1 MSVSSWEPDPTGR
14 HQYRWFDGE
23 QWTDQVADD
32 GVQAVD
38 PVRADEAELPRDRPP
53 LAPPPPPG
61 SVPEESP
68 PASGSGTPDPLSM
81 LASKGRRF
89 GAYMLEI
96 PLVIVTLGIGYL
108 IWMLIVWARGQTPA
122 KQLLRMRVVRL
133 EKRRAAHWGW
143 MALRNFVL
151 GGLIGSLLE
160 LIFFGLG
167 ILWLL
172 ANGISLLASK
182 RNQALWDVM
191 LKTVV
196 VHDPDYRFDRSRRS
210 PQTGTDL

>member
-14 HQYRWFDGE
+14 HQYRWWDGE

-32 GVQAVD
+32 GVQSVD
-38 PVRADEAELPRDRPP
+38 PITSSEANLPRDAPP
-53 LAPPPPPG
+53 SPPPPPG
-61 SVPEESP
+61 SVPGVSMP
-68 PASGSGTPDPLSM
+68 GSRSGTPDPLSM

-89 GAYMLEI
+89 GGYLLEI
-96 PLVIVTLGIGYL
+96 PLAFVTLGIGYL

-133 EKRRAAHWGW
+133 DERRAAHWGW
-143 MALRNFVL
+143 MALRDFVL
-151 GGLIGSLLE
+151 AMLIGILLF
-160 LIFFGLG
+160 LIFPVLS

-172 ANGISLLASK
+172 ANGIAVLASK
-182 RNQALWDVM
+182 RRQALWDMM

-196 VHDPDYRFDRSRRS
+196 VHDTDYLFDRSRRS
-210 PQTGTDL
+210 SQTGTNG

>member
-32 GVQAVD
+32 GVQSVD
-38 PVRADEAELPRDRPP
+38 PITSTEANLPRDAPP
-53 LAPPPPPG
+53 SPPPPPG
-61 SVPEESP
+61 SVPGVSMP
-68 PASGSGTPDPLSM
+68 DSGSETPDPLSM

-89 GAYMLEI
+89 GAYLLEI
-96 PLVIVTLGIGYL
+96 PLTIVTLGIGYV

-133 EKRRAAHWGW
+133 EERRAANWGW

-151 GGLIGSLLE
+151 AILIGIPLGLI
-160 LIFFGLG
+160 FPGLS

-172 ANGISLLASK
+172 ANAIALLVSS
-182 RNQALWDVM
+182 RNQALWDMM

-196 VHDPDYRFDRSRRS
+196 VHDPDYHFDRSRR
-210 PQTGTDL
+210 

>member
-32 GVQAVD
+32 GVQSVD
-38 PVRADEAELPRDRPP
+38 PVTSSEAGLPRDAPPVPPP
-53 LAPPPPPG
+53 LPG
-61 SVPEESP
+61 SVPGVSMP
-68 PASGSGTPDPLSM
+68 DSGSVTPDPLSM

-89 GAYMLEI
+89 GAYLLEI
-96 PLVIVTLGIGYL
+96 PLMIVTLVIGYL

-122 KQLLRMRVVRL
+122 KQLLKMRVVRL
-133 EKRRAAHWGW
+133 EERKAAHWGW

-151 GGLIGSLLE
+151 AALIGISLY
-160 LIFFGLG
+160 LIFPGLS

-172 ANGISLLASK
+172 ANAITLLASS
-182 RNQALWDVM
+182 RNQALWDMMV
-191 LKTVV
+191 KTVV
-196 VHDPDYRFDRSRRS
+196 VHDPGYHFYRSRPSRNRTS
-210 PQTGTDL
+210 G

>member
-23 QWTDQVADD
+23 EWTDQVADD
-32 GVQAVD
+32 GVQSVD
-38 PVRADEAELPRDRPP
+38 PLTSSEADLPREAPP
-53 LAPPPPPG
+53 LPPPPPG
-61 SVPEESP
+61 SVPGASP
-68 PASGSGTPDPLSM
+68 PDSGSLPPDPLSM

-89 GAYMLEI
+89 GAYLLEI
-96 PLVIVTLGIGYL
+96 PLTILTLGIGYI

-133 EKRRAAHWGW
+133 EERRTANWGW

-151 GGLIGSLLE
+151 GVLIGIPLE
-160 LIFFGLG
+160 LIFPGLS

-172 ANGISLLASK
+172 ANAIALLVSR
-182 RNQALWDVM
+182 RNQALWDMM

-196 VHDPDYRFDRSRRS
+196 VHDPNHLFDRSHPS
-210 PQTGTDL
+210 SQIWEDD

>member
-23 QWTDQVADD
+23 EWTDQVADD
-32 GVQAVD
+32 GVQSVD
-38 PVRADEAELPRDRPP
+38 PITSSEADLPRETPP
-53 LAPPPPPG
+53 SAPPPG
-61 SVPEESP
+61 SVPGASP
-68 PASGSGTPDPLSM
+68 PDSGSLPPDPLSM

-89 GAYMLEI
+89 GAYLLEI
-96 PLVIVTLGIGYL
+96 PLTIVTLGIGYI

-133 EKRRAAHWGW
+133 EERRTANWGW

-151 GGLIGSLLE
+151 GLLIGFPLE
-160 LIFFGLG
+160 LIFPGLS

-172 ANGISLLASK
+172 ANAIALLVSR
-182 RNQALWDVM
+182 RNQALWDMM

-196 VHDPDYRFDRSRRS
+196 VHDPNHLFDRSHPS
-210 PQTGTDL
+210 SQIWEDD

>member
-23 QWTDQVADD
+23 EWTDQVADD
-32 GVQAVD
+32 GVQSVD
-38 PVRADEAELPRDRPP
+38 PLTSNEASLPRDAPP
-53 LAPPPPPG
+53 LPPPPPG
-61 SVPEESP
+61 TIPEGSVAQSRLF
-68 PASGSGTPDPLSM
+68 APDPLSM

-89 GAYMLEI
+89 GAYLLEI
-96 PLVIVTLGIGYL
+96 PLTIVTLGIGYI

-122 KQLLRMRVVRL
+122 KQLLKMRVVRL
-133 EKRRAAHWGW
+133 EERRTANWGW

-151 GGLIGSLLE
+151 GVLIGIPLE
-160 LIFFGLG
+160 LIFPGLS

-172 ANGISLLASK
+172 ANAIALLVSR
-182 RNQALWDVM
+182 RNQALWDMM

-196 VHDPDYRFDRSRRS
+196 VHDPNHLFDRSHPS
-210 PQTGTDL
+210 SQIWEDD